1 MMIASLNAQQLIM
14 LARRKPSTITTS
26 ITKTLGLIDEGRRP
40 MTTLR
45 GIKEKGRRLDLLCL
59 SLVRALY
66 SKQNNKK
73 KTSLGCVL
81 GLGYWG
87 EFYVWVLHSLFSCFL
102 QFPNFM
108 RDVMQAED
116 LSVRGSEMLF
126 MPSHINISILLY
138 CLFFFFFACGIAGR
152 NRPPS

>member
-1 MMIASLNAQQLIM
+1 MPSHPTLTSYGRAMMIASLNAQQLIM
-14 LARRKPSTITTS
+14 LARRKPSSITTS

-73 KTSLGCVL
+73 KKKPHHWDAFWD
-81 GLGYWG
+81 WG
-87 EFYVWVLHSLFSCFL
+87 TGANSMSGFYIHYFLAFCSSRISCETL
-102 QFPNFM
+102 CKQRILAYGVVKCYLCRP
-108 RDVMQAED
+108 
-116 LSVRGSEMLF
+116 
-126 MPSHINISILLY
+126 IST
-138 CLFFFFFACGIAGR
+138 
-152 NRPPS
+152 

>member
-73 KTSLGCVL
+73 KKKNLIIGMRFGTGVL
-81 GLGYWG
+81 GRILCLGFTFIIFLLFAVP
-87 EFYVWVLHSLFSCFL
+87 EFHARRYAS
-102 QFPNFM
+102 
-108 RDVMQAED
+108 
-116 LSVRGSEMLF
+116 RGS
-126 MPSHINISILLY
+126 
-138 CLFFFFFACGIAGR
+138 
-152 NRPPS
+152 